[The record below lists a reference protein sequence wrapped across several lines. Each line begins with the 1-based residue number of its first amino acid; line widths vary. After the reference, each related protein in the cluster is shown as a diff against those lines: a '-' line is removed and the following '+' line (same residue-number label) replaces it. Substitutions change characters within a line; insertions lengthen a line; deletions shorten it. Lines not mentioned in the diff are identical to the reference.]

1 MIKNIV
7 FDLGGVLVPLNRSAC
22 EDAFHAIGFEDFG
35 KILNEYVQGGFFLE
49 YEKGAITTG
58 EFRDI
63 LRGYIENKVTN
74 EEIDSAMG
82 SFLEIISE
90 DKLELLISLKG
101 RFRLYMLSNTN
112 EIAMNVVRPFFNK
125 GNLTINDYFDH
136 VFLSYEMRMA
146 KPDSEIFEKMAIDA
160 PFEPTETLF
169 IDDSPANIQT
179 AQELGFKTLLFNRD
193 MDLKTEVEKLI

>member
-7 FDLGGVLVPLNRSAC
+7 FDLGGVLVPLNRRAC

-49 YEKGAITTG
+49 YEKGSITTG

-74 EEIDSAMG
+74 DEIDSAMG
-82 SFLEIISE
+82 SFLEIISD
-90 DKLELLISLKG
+90 DKLELLISLKKKY
-101 RFRLYMLSNTN
+101 RLYMLSNTN
-112 EIAMNVVRPFFNK
+112 EIAMKVVRPFFNK
-125 GNLTINDYFDH
+125 GILTINDYFDH
-136 VFLSYEMRMA
+136 LFLSYEMKMA
-146 KPDSEIFEKMAIDA
+146 KPDREIFVKMTNDA
-160 PFEPTETLF
+160 SFKPSETLF

-179 AQELGFKTLLFNRD
+179 ANELGFKTLLFKHD
-193 MDLKTEVEKLI
+193 MNLKTEVENLL